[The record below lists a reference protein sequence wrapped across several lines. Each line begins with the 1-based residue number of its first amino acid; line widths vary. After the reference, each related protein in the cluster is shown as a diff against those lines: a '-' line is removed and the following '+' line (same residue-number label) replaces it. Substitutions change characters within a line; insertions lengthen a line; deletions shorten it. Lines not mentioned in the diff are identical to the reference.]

1 MASKLDE
8 GEATEVLLGVRSL
21 YDSHPYAVAG
31 LRRRRW
37 SSAAASVSCMYYDT
51 VFLLLIALLVLTAV
65 GAFLWPSKPRVSVI
79 GLKLSGATSSAA
91 GDYSSS
97 AAAATTI
104 SLSVQAEIRNPD
116 LVSRNY
122 STISASVSYEGAS
135 FANATADAVS
145 LDPRNSSTV
154 LLPIQF
160 SLNTTSSNGTA
171 DLGLAIAVGGE
182 FEFLMFNIY
191 VEGKKSCTIGV
202 NTENQT
208 IAHQNCYE

>member
-21 YDSHPYAVAG
+21 YDSHPYAAAG
-31 LRRRRW
+31 LRRRRR

-79 GLKLSGATSSAA
+79 GLQF
-91 GDYSSS
+91 
-97 AAAATTI
+97 
-104 SLSVQAEIRNPD
+104 VQAEIRNPD

-135 FANATADAVS
+135 LANATADAVS